1 MKRIERGEGG
11 IKSVRVP
18 GVYNASNS
26 EIINDLEHTQLFLW
40 F

>member
-1 MKRIERGEGG
+1 MKGIECGEGG

-26 EIINDLEHTQLFLW
+26 EIINDLEDTQLFLW

>member
-1 MKRIERGEGG
+1 MKRIEHDEGG

-26 EIINDLEHTQLFLW
+26 EIINDLEDTQLFLW